1 MPELPTGTVTLLFT
15 DIEGSTKLLYELGE
29 GYATALDTH
38 RRVIRDAMAKRGG
51 VEMGTE
57 GDAFFYA
64 FARAS
69 DAAGGAAAAQTAL
82 SAGRVRVR
90 MGMHTGEP
98 QLTKEGYVGLDVH
111 TAARIAGCAHG
122 GQVVLSRRTRELLAD
137 VDVTDLGDHR
147 LKDIAEPLRLFQ
159 LGNDRFPPLRSLSP
173 TTLPQPVSTFV
184 GREPELGAAAEALA
198 GARILT
204 VTGPGGVG
212 KTRFAIAL
220 ARAALDDYADGVW
233 WVPLVGLPDPAMVVT
248 SIERAVGAADL
259 ERWAAGR
266 RTLLLLDNFE
276 HVIAAAPALSLI
288 LAEAHDLSLLVTSR
302 ELLRIQGERE
312 FPLEPLSE
320 TDGVALFCDRAGMQP
335 TDAIRELCRRLEELP
350 LAIELAA
357 ARAGLLAPAQILGR
371 LGERLDL
378 FIGGRD
384 ADPRHATLRATI
396 EWSHELLAADERAL
410 FAQLGVFAGGATFEA
425 AEAVVGARP
434 DPMQS
439 LLDKSLLRRTGDR
452 LWMLDTIRAY
462 AVEQLEASA
471 DAAALRDRHARYYL
485 EVAEGA
491 GLWDWA
497 PGEERHDLALDELG
511 NFRAALGWAVSGG
524 DAEVGL
530 RTAAA
535 LEGLWVTT
543 DSAEG
548 ARWFEALLPVSEAVS
563 PGVRAGA
570 LLTYGGTLH
579 PRGDEARAAEVY
591 RQSLAD
597 YRSVGDR
604 GGAASVLVRLGHTAW
619 YRGDPETALR
629 LGREGLEDSREAGNH
644 RSEAQALG
652 LIGELEFER
661 GSHDLGLELLGESR
675 DVAGA
680 CGFSWWQAR
689 MGLRRAKRL
698 RELER
703 QEEARDEALAGLRRS
718 VVIGDRR
725 RVVQLLDLLALLAA
739 DDALAERA
747 GRLRGAIEAELDRE
761 PLSAWEMTDLG
772 EVTGQA
778 AFARGREDGLAMPL
792 ETAVHEVLS

>member
-1 MPELPTGTVTLLFT
+1 MRELPTGTVTLLFT
-15 DIEGSTKLLYELGE
+15 DIEGSTKLLYELGD
-29 GYATALDTH
+29 GYATALDAH
-38 RRVIRDAMAKRGG
+38 RRVIREAMAEWGG
-51 VEMGTE
+51 VEVGTE

-82 SAGRVRVR
+82 AAGRVRVR
-90 MGMHTGEP
+90 MGLHTGEP
-98 QLTKEGYVGLDVH
+98 QVTKEGYVGLDVH

-137 VDVTDLGDHR
+137 VAVTDLGDHR

-159 LGNDRFPPLRSLSP
+159 LGDGRFPPLRSLAP

-184 GREPELGAAAEALA
+184 GRERELGAAAEVLA
-198 GARILT
+198 SARVLT

-220 ARAALDDYADGVW
+220 GRAALGTYSDGVW
-233 WVPLVGLPDPAMVVT
+233 WVPLVGVPDPAMVVT

-259 ERWAAGR
+259 ERWARGR
-266 RTLLLLDNFE
+266 RALLLLDNFE
-276 HVIAAAPALSLI
+276 HVIAAASALSAI

-312 FPLEPLSE
+312 FSLEPMSE
-320 TDGVALFCDRAGMQP
+320 TDGVALFCDRAGTQP
-335 TDAIRELCRRLEELP
+335 TDAVRELCLRLEGLP

-357 ARAGLLAPAQILGR
+357 ARAGLLEPAQILGR
-371 LGERLDL
+371 LSERLDL
-378 FIGGRD
+378 FTGGRD
-384 ADPRHATLRATI
+384 VDPRHATLRATI
-396 EWSHELLAADERAL
+396 EWSHDLLDAEEQAL
-410 FAQLGVFAGGATFEA
+410 FARLGVFAGGATFDA
-425 AEAVVGARP
+425 AEAVVSARP

-452 LWMLDTIRAY
+452 LWLLDTIRAY
-462 AVEQLEASA
+462 AVEKLEASG
-471 DAAALRDRHARYYL
+471 DAGALRDRHARYYL
-485 EVAEGA
+485 EVAEAA

-511 NFRAALGWAVSGG
+511 NFRAALGWAAAGG

-535 LEGLWVTT
+535 LEGLWITT
-543 DSAEG
+543 DPGEG
-548 ARWFEALLPVSEAVS
+548 TRWFEALLPVSEAVS
-563 PGVRAGA
+563 PGVRASA
-570 LLTYGGTLH
+570 LFTYGSTLH
-579 PRGDEARAAEVY
+579 PQGDEVRAEQVY
-591 RQSLAD
+591 RESLAC

-619 YRGDPETALR
+619 YRGDSETALR
-629 LGREGLEDSREAGNH
+629 LGREGLEDSREAGNP

-675 DVAGA
+675 DIAGA
-680 CGFSWWQAR
+680 CGFNWWQAR

-698 RELER
+698 RELR
-703 QEEARDEALAGLRRS
+703 RPEEAREEALAGLRRS

-739 DDALAERA
+739 DEALTERA

-772 EVTGQA
+772 AVIGNA
-778 AFARGREDGLAMPL
+778 AFARGRDDGLAMSL
-792 ETAVHEVLS
+792 EEAVHDALC

>member
-1 MPELPTGTVTLLFT
+1 MRELPTGTVTLLFT
-15 DIEGSTKLLYELGE
+15 DIEGSTKLLYELGDE
-29 GYATALDTH
+29 YATALDSH
-38 RRVIRDAMAKRGG
+38 RRVIREAMADRGG

-82 SAGRVRVR
+82 AAGRVRVR
-90 MGMHTGEP
+90 MGLHTGEP
-98 QLTKEGYVGLDVH
+98 RLTKEGYVGLDVH

-137 VDVTDLGDHR
+137 VAVTDLGDHR

-159 LGNDRFPPLRSLSP
+159 LGDERFPPLRSLSP

-184 GREPELGAAAEALA
+184 GRERELSAAAEALA
-198 GARILT
+198 RARVLT

-220 ARAALDDYADGVW
+220 ARAALDAYPDGVW
-233 WVPLVGLPDPAMVVT
+233 WVPLAAIPEPAMVVT

-259 ERWAAGR
+259 ERWAPGR
-266 RTLLLLDNFE
+266 RALLLLDNFE
-276 HVIAAAPALSLI
+276 HVVAAAPALSPI

-312 FPLEPLSE
+312 FTLEPLIE
-320 TDGVALFCDRAGMQP
+320 DEGVALFCDRADMQP
-335 TDAIRELCRRLEELP
+335 TDAVRELCQRLEELP

-357 ARAGLLAPAQILGR
+357 ARAGLLEPSQILGR
-371 LGERLDL
+371 LGDRLDL
-378 FIGGRD
+378 FTGGRD
-384 ADPRHATLRATI
+384 VDPRHSTLRATI
-396 EWSHELLAADERAL
+396 GWSHELLDAEEQVL
-410 FAQLGVFAGGATFEA
+410 FARLGVFAGGATFEA
-425 AEAVVGARP
+425 AEVVVSARP

-452 LWMLDTIRAY
+452 LWQLDTIRAY
-462 AVEQLEASA
+462 AVEKLEASG
-471 DAAALRDRHARYYL
+471 DAAELRDRHARYYL
-485 EVAEGA
+485 EIAEAA

-511 NFRAALGWAVSGG
+511 NFRAALGWAASGG

-543 DSAEG
+543 DPDEG
-548 ARWFEALLPVSEAVS
+548 ARWFEALLPVSETVS

-579 PRGDEARAAEVY
+579 PRGDEMRAEQVY
-591 RQSLAD
+591 RQSLAG

-619 YRGDPETALR
+619 YRGDPERALR
-629 LGREGLEDSREAGNH
+629 LGREGLEDSREAGNP

-661 GSHDLGLELLGESR
+661 GSHGFGLELLGESR
-675 DVAGA
+675 DIAGA
-680 CGFSWWQAR
+680 CGFRWWQAR

-698 RELER
+698 RELR
-703 QEEARDEALAGLRRS
+703 RPAEAREEALAGLRRS

-725 RVVQLLDLLALLAA
+725 RIIQLLDLLALLDA
-739 DDALAERA
+739 DEALTERA
-747 GRLRGAIEAELDRE
+747 GRFRGAIEAELDRE

-772 EVTGQA
+772 AATGSV
-778 AFARGREDGLAMPL
+778 AFARGRAHGLAMPL
-792 ETAVHEVLS
+792 EAAVREALS